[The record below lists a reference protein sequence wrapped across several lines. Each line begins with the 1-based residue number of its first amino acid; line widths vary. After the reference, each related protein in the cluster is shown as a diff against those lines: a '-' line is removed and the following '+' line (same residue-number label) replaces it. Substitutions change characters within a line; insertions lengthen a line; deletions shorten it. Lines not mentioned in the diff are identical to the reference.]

1 MTMENIKEVY
11 EKLAQYEK
19 REKELELSEA
29 RLKMAIEATGLGTWD
44 HNPIT
49 GNLYWSDECKKIFG
63 FPLDKSITFQQFVD
77 HIHPNDKDKVQ
88 KDTEHIMDPAWD
100 GKYDLT
106 YRILRFDDNSLRW
119 VRVQGKVYF
128 NAEQKADR
136 FIGTIIDITDIK
148 KANEK
153 ITRSEKLFRSIAL
166 SIPKSLIIVIDKDHR
181 YMMVEGNM
189 MQRLG
194 YDRRNYEGKH
204 PLEVAPP
211 DRYESSKQLYKKVLA
226 GEKFS
231 IERKAETGEDY
242 MVHFVP
248 LKNDNEEVEAGLIL
262 ALDITDIK
270 QAEEKS
276 AKLAAII
283 ESSDDAIISKT
294 LDSII
299 TSWNDSAERMF
310 GYAADE
316 MIGQSIL
323 KIIPPDRKDE
333 EPEILSRLKK
343 GERVQ
348 HFETKRIT
356 KDNTLLDVSLTIS
369 PVKDSQ
375 GNIIGLSKIAR
386 DITEKKQEEQRKN
399 DFIAMVSHEL
409 KTPLTSVKSYVQ
421 VLLERAKKDN
431 DRFTVTAL
439 TRADVQTR
447 KMTTMIHDF
456 LSLARLQDG
465 KISLRKEPFDLK
477 QLIEEVASDT
487 QFLTS
492 NHSVEL
498 KDCKQVMVNADRD
511 KIAQVIMNLLS
522 NAIKYS
528 PNGGT
533 ITMGCERKSENVKIY
548 VKDEGI
554 GISLTD
560 QKRLFERFYRVQN
573 AKIKT
578 VSGFGIGLYL
588 VSEILRYHHSNI
600 EVESKEGVGSTF
612 YFLLSIFQMPMETI
626 STKARELDRMG

>member
-1 MTMENIKEVY
+1 MENIKDVL

-19 REKELELSEA
+19 REKELELSEV

-44 HNPIT
+44 YNPIT
-49 GNLYWSDECKKIFG
+49 GDLYWSDECKKIFG
-63 FPLDKSITFQQFVD
+63 FPLDKSITFQQFVN
-77 HIHPNDKDKVQ
+77 HIHPDDKDKVQ
-88 KDTEHIMDPAWD
+88 KDTEDIMDPAWD
-100 GKYDLT
+100 GKYDLK
-106 YRILRFDDNSLRW
+106 YRILRFDDNALRW
-119 VRVQGKVYF
+119 VRGQGKVYF
-128 NAEQKADR
+128 NTGQKADQ
-136 FIGTIIDITDIK
+136 FIGTI
-148 KANEK
+148 
-153 ITRSEKLFRSIAL
+153 
-166 SIPKSLIIVIDKDHR
+166 V
-181 YMMVEGNM
+181 
-189 MQRLG
+189 
-194 YDRRNYEGKH
+194 
-204 PLEVAPP
+204 
-211 DRYESSKQLYKKVLA
+211 
-226 GEKFS
+226 
-231 IERKAETGEDY
+231 
-242 MVHFVP
+242 
-248 LKNDNEEVEAGLIL
+248 
-262 ALDITDIK
+262 DITDIK
-270 QAEEKS
+270 QAEEKG

-283 ESSDDAIISKT
+283 ESSDDAIVSKT

-310 GYAADE
+310 GYKADE

-323 KIIPPDRKDE
+323 KIIPPDRQEE
-333 EPEILSRLKK
+333 EPEILSRLRK

-356 KDNTLLDVSLTIS
+356 KDHTLLDVSLTIS

-431 DRFTVTAL
+431 DRFMITAL
-439 TRADVQTR
+439 SRADIQTR
-447 KMTTMIHDF
+447 KMATMIHDF

-477 QLIEEVASDT
+477 ELIEEVAGDS

-498 KDCKQVMVNADRD
+498 KDCRQVMVNADRD
-511 KIAQVIMNLLS
+511 KITQVIMNLLS

-533 ITMGCERKSENVKIY
+533 ITMGCEKKDEKVKIY

-554 GISLTD
+554 GISLID

-573 AKIKT
+573 EKIKT

-612 YFLLSIFQMPMETI
+612 YFLLPVFEMSVET
-626 STKARELDRMG
+626 TKTKSFDKEEKVR

>member
-1 MTMENIKEVY
+1 MENIKDVL

-44 HNPIT
+44 YNPIT
-49 GNLYWSDECKKIFG
+49 GDLYWSDECKKIFG
-63 FPLDKSITFQQFVD
+63 LPLNQSITFQQFVD
-77 HIHPNDKDKVQ
+77 HVHPVDKDNVQ
-88 KDTEHIMDPAWD
+88 KDTEHIMDRASD
-100 GKYDLT
+100 GRYDIT
-106 YRILRFDDNSLRW
+106 YRILRFDDKSIRW
-119 VRVQGKVYF
+119 VRVKGKVYF
-128 NAEQKADR
+128 NTEQKADR
-136 FIGTIIDITDIK
+136 FIGTIIDITDSK
-148 KANEK
+148 QANEK
-153 ITRSEKLFRSIAL
+153 IARSEKLFRSIAL

-181 YMMVEGNM
+181 YMMVEGDM

-204 PLEVAPP
+204 PLEIAPP
-211 DRYESSKQLYKKVLA
+211 ERYEASKHLYEKVLA
-226 GEKFS
+226 GETFS

-310 GYAADE
+310 GYTADE

-333 EPEILSRLKK
+333 EPQILSRLRK
-343 GERVQ
+343 GERVE

-356 KDNTLLDVSLTIS
+356 KDNTLLDISLSIS
-369 PVKDSQ
+369 PVKDPR

-431 DRFTVTAL
+431 DRFMITAL
-439 TRADVQTR
+439 SRADVQTR

-477 QLIEEVASDT
+477 QLIEEVAGDT

-498 KDCKQVMVNADRD
+498 KDCRQITINADRD

-528 PNGGT
+528 PDGGT
-533 ITMGCERKSENVKIY
+533 ITMGCEKKDGTVKVY
-548 VKDEGI
+548 VQDEGI

-573 AKIKT
+573 LKIKT

-588 VSEILRYHHSNI
+588 VSEILRYHDSNI

-612 YFLLSIFQMPMETI
+612 YFLLPVFEMSVET
-626 STKARELDRMG
+626 TKMKSFDKEEKVR